1 MAHQTPTKE
10 VSLSFKTLLERQ
22 IKNDFTNRCILLT
35 DILTFCTEGRTSG
48 GSASQR
54 PERPNHSP
62 PEDRDDTRGS
72 EKEQRGRQHDN
83 VTQLQEPQAP
93 VATSINSLSV
103 KLRGHKRKSQAQVE
117 ESSSGEDEDEEPTVA
132 KTPVRSH
139 ALSPASSS
147 HSAPPSEQVLRS
159 SPKTRRTE
167 VRVDATE
174 SSGAS
179 VKDLEQAMSKHLP
192 SATLTKPESPVVHQP
207 TDFSTDTLLKQ
218 QQQRSTIQWI
228 GAHHHLGHLS
238 PQQSSSL
245 SASALLRQFHA
256 NRESVIRA
264 NVHGIAASGTRAPSS
279 GSAYYTGETPQN
291 GPLPTPPGS
300 EGSSTY
306 GEHQFALAAHNQ
318 KGETIS
324 FD

>member
-10 VSLSFKTLLERQ
+10 VKLPYKKKKKLFLILRITNNVPESLLFSAS
-22 IKNDFTNRCILLT
+22 
-35 DILTFCTEGRTSG
+35 GRTSG
-48 GSASQR
+48 GSASQH
-54 PERPNHSP
+54 PERPHHSP

-83 VTQLQEPQAP
+83 VTQLKEPQAP
-93 VATSINSLSV
+93 VATSINSLSA
-103 KLRGHKRKSQAQVE
+103 KLRGHKRKSQPQPE
-117 ESSSGEDEDEEPTVA
+117 ESSSGEDEDDEPIA

-147 HSAPPSEQVLRS
+147 HSAPSSEQQVLRS

-174 SSGAS
+174 PSGTS

-192 SATLTKPESPVVHQP
+192 SATLTKPESPVLHQP

-264 NVHGIAASGTRAPSS
+264 NVHGIAASGTRTPSS
-279 GSAYYTGETPQN
+279 GSTYYTGETTQN

-306 GEHQFALAAHNQ
+306 GEHQFVLAAHNQ
-318 KGETIS
+318 KGTMKKS
-324 FD
+324 FKQ